1 MNRSGQW
8 MRLMMI
14 AYVMNGLGPF
24 GLKVMAEKGLLQQF
38 HFQYLLWWYAGS
50 AILSFA
56 AFVREGSGIA
66 AREVA
71 IAFGIGA
78 ASFGG
83 QLFSLL
89 ALAARRSRLHRVSD
103 YNWRESLRCSRRRS
117 SDLQGTNRAV
127 RTRRHSRRRAFPRV
141 TQPRLGARETCTL
154 SDHCVRSPARRRG

>member
-1 MNRSGQW
+1 MNRTGRW

-24 GLKVMAEKGLLQQF
+24 GLKVMAEKGLLQPY

-50 AILSFA
+50 GILSFA
-56 AFVREGSGIA
+56 GFLLEGGGFALRELT
-66 AREVA
+66 

-89 ALAARRSRLHRVSD
+89 ALERGVPGYIVFPVTTGGNLFVVAAGGVLLYKERIGRYGIAGIAVGVL
-103 YNWRESLRCSRRRS
+103 SLV
-117 SDLQGTNRAV
+117 L
-127 RTRRHSRRRAFPRV
+127 
-141 TQPRLGARETCTL
+141 L
-154 SDHCVRSPARRRG
+154 SVG

>member
-1 MNRSGQW
+1 MSRSGQW

-24 GLKVMAEKGLLQQF
+24 GLKVMEEKGLLQQF

-50 AILSFA
+50 ALLSFA
-56 AFVREGSGIA
+56 AFLFEGSGFA
-66 AREVA
+66 VREVA

-89 ALAARRSRLHRVSD
+89 ALERGVPGYIVFPITTGGNLFVVAAGGVLIYKERIGRYGLAGIAIGAL
-103 YNWRESLRCSRRRS
+103 SLVLLS
-117 SDLQGTNRAV
+117 
-127 RTRRHSRRRAFPRV
+127 
-141 TQPRLGARETCTL
+141 LG
-154 SDHCVRSPARRRG
+154 

>member
-14 AYVMNGLGPF
+14 AFVMNGLGPF
-24 GLKVMAEKGLLQQF
+24 GLKVMAGKGLLQQY

-50 AILSFA
+50 GILSFA
-56 AFVREGSGIA
+56 AVMLEGSGFA

-71 IAFGIGA
+71 IALGIGA

-89 ALAARRSRLHRVSD
+89 ALEGGVPGYIVFPITTGGNLFVVAAAGVLLYKEKIGPYGIAGLAVGVL
-103 YNWRESLRCSRRRS
+103 SLV
-117 SDLQGTNRAV
+117 L
-127 RTRRHSRRRAFPRV
+127 
-141 TQPRLGARETCTL
+141 L
-154 SDHCVRSPARRRG
+154 SFG

>member
-1 MNRSGQW
+1 MSRSGQW

-14 AYVMNGLGPF
+14 AFVMNGLGPF

-50 AILSFA
+50 GILSFA
-56 AFVREGSGIA
+56 AFLFEARGFA

-89 ALAARRSRLHRVSD
+89 ALERGVPGLYR
-103 YNWRESLRCSRRRS
+103 
-117 SDLQGTNRAV
+117 
-127 RTRRHSRRRAFPRV
+127 F
-141 TQPRLGARETCTL
+141 
-154 SDHCVRSPARRRG
+154 SDHDRREISSWSPLAEC

>member
-14 AYVMNGLGPF
+14 AFVMNGLGPF
-24 GLKVMAEKGLLQQF
+24 GLKVMAEKGLLQPF

-50 AILSFA
+50 GILSFA
-56 AFVREGSGIA
+56 AFLLEGGGLA

-89 ALAARRSRLHRVSD
+89 ALEKGVPGYIVFPITTGGNLFVVAAGGVLI
-103 YNWRESLRCSRRRS
+103 YRERIGRYGMAGIVVGVLSLVLLS
-117 SDLQGTNRAV
+117 
-127 RTRRHSRRRAFPRV
+127 
-141 TQPRLGARETCTL
+141 LG
-154 SDHCVRSPARRRG
+154 

>member
-14 AYVMNGLGPF
+14 AFVMNGLGPF

-56 AFVREGSGIA
+56 AFLFEGGGFA

-89 ALAARRSRLHRVSD
+89 ALESGVPGYIVFPITTGGNLFVVAAGGVLIYKERIGRYGIAGIAVGVL
-103 YNWRESLRCSRRRS
+103 SLVLLS
-117 SDLQGTNRAV
+117 
-127 RTRRHSRRRAFPRV
+127 
-141 TQPRLGARETCTL
+141 LG
-154 SDHCVRSPARRRG
+154 